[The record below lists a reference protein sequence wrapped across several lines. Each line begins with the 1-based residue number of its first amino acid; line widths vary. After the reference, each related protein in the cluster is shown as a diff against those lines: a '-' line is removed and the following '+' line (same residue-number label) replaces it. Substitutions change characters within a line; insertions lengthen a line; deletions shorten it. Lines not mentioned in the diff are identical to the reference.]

1 MSGKKKSVLIG
12 VVALMVGILIGG
24 CVVVFGLRMFGEE
37 KTFDEKDTSNDAA
50 DEIVIEKYNI
60 SECIKLGEYKG
71 LEISLAATEED
82 IQWEIDSL
90 IEENT
95 TYEQL
100 RGIAQEGNMV
110 YADFEGYV
118 NGKKIDTTCGTD
130 YITIGSGEWLDGFE
144 DAIIGLQCGQTAEV
158 SISVPDG
165 TYGDEEIDGKT
176 VDFKITLQYICG
188 ESIVPEYNDEFVQ
201 SISNYKTTKEHKAS
215 LKEKLERESEE
226 EKLEYAWY
234 AAYENSKVKKYPK
247 TLMQAARQEVLQGY
261 YNMADIYG
269 ISYDEI
275 FQSFG
280 CADEQDFID
289 TQLTELAKDTVKE
302 GLVAEAIAE
311 KEKLSYTTEDYQD
324 LLNEEYE
331 NNSGSYDSKEEYEE
345 ENKLYLERTALINVV
360 KEWLGENTKFT
371 K

>member
-1 MSGKKKSVLIG
+1 MSGKRKSILIG
-12 VVALMVGILIGG
+12 VIALIVGILIGV
-24 CVVVFGLRMFGEE
+24 CVVVFGLRMLSSDRSAEE
-37 KTFDEKDTSNDAA
+37 KSTKEDTAE
-50 DEIVIEKYNI
+50 EIKIENYDVN
-60 SECIKLGEYKG
+60 ECIKLGEYKG

-90 IEENT
+90 IEEHT

-110 YADFEGYV
+110 YADFEGYIA
-118 NGKKIDTTCGTD
+118 GKKIDTTCGSD
-130 YITIGSGEWLDGFE
+130 YITIGSDEWLEGFE

-158 SISVPDG
+158 SIDVPDG
-165 TYGDEEIDGKT
+165 TYGDKEVDGKT

-188 ESIVPEYNDEFVQ
+188 ESIVPEYDNEFVQ
-201 SISNYKTTKEHKAS
+201 SISKYKTTKEHKAA
-215 LKEKLERESEE
+215 LKETIEKEYEE

-234 AAYENSKVKKYPK
+234 EAYENSKVEKYPK
-247 TLMQAARQEVLQGY
+247 TLIQAAKREVLQGY

-269 ISYDEI
+269 MSRDEI

-280 CADEQDFID
+280 CADEQDFKD
-289 TQLTELAKDTVKE
+289 TQLTELARDTVKE

-331 NNSGSYDSKEEYEE
+331 NNSSSYDSKEEYEE
-345 ENKLYLERTALINVV
+345 ENKIYLERTALMNVV